1 MALHLRTAEC
11 VSGTCAVPSCQEDT
25 RESGI
30 SNAQVS
36 STLSQ
41 LPPIP
46 PRSPSGVSATS
57 TAAFSIPS
65 TSPQKSLAP
74 ASLPNLPTR
83 YISASPPSSS
93 AGGVLVLPDGTTLAT
108 GDNGGRPERDPAPST
123 SMMHAVAHSSPN
135 SPWSLLTVHVL
146 PVFAGSPLR
155 TPIEDLK

>member
-1 MALHLRTAEC
+1 M
-11 VSGTCAVPSCQEDT
+11 
-25 RESGI
+25 
-30 SNAQVS
+30 S

-46 PRSPSGVSATS
+46 PRSPSGVSAAGS
-57 TAAFSIPS
+57 SGFSVPS
-65 TSPQKSLAP
+65 VSPQKSIVFPPIPGGGHGAL
-74 ASLPNLPTR
+74 LPR
-83 YISASPPSSS
+83 VVAGSPPS

-108 GDNGGRPERDPAPST
+108 GDAGGRPERDPAPST